1 MIKFGNAP
9 QNKGKNGERAAAN
22 WYKKRGFRL
31 IKQNYRTRLGE
42 VDLILQK
49 NGEWLVFAE
58 VKTRSENGLGQPCEA
73 VDLRKQ
79 KKILAAAQQFLQ
91 SYPDTGEQV
100 RFDVIEVVLD
110 KKGMHRCNC
119 IENAFGLRR

>member
-1 MIKFGNAP
+1 MMKFGNTA
-9 QNKGKNGERAAAN
+9 QKTGQGGERAAAN

-49 NGEWLVFAE
+49 DGEWLVFAE
-58 VKTRSENGLGQPCEA
+58 VKTRSQNSLGQPCEA

-91 SYPDTGEQV
+91 RWPDTGEQV
-100 RFDVIEVVLD
+100 RFDVIEVFLD
-110 KKGMHRCNC
+110 KKGMHQCEC
-119 IENAFGLRR
+119 IENAFDLRR